1 MNLTSEIYLSKKD
14 MNKLNKQARPII
26 LASLF
31 TILGSA
37 TLSLAIGTIGS
48 EAALAAKK
56 EEVFEDAYRAPNSFH
71 GKAVVL
77 PIGTSFEG
85 RIQSTIGSSAS
96 RPGERFS
103 VEVSAP
109 VLANGTEVLI
119 PSGTEVIGE
128 VVEAIS
134 SSRQPQQ
141 KGFPR
146 PLGKLRVQL
155 MSIHMPSGVT
165 LPLVASLCGEASA
178 NQKGGGSGL
187 TSRKSSVAYVG
198 SQAGF
203 DAVNPAMGN
212 KRDPRTGKIAVIKR
226 EDILKDPI
234 LGEAANS
241 GGGNNNSLVRSLVKR
256 GRDLY
261 IYSGSPLTVRLDAP
275 LKISFAAS
283 SGQSSIDS
291 AVLEEPAPTRGKA
304 GKRFAKERPA
314 PEAEAQESSQN
325 APATA
330 GSMPAGNSGTS
341 STGTARPRVTSPGSD
356 F

>member
-1 MNLTSEIYLSKKD
+1 MTN
-14 MNKLNKQARPII
+14 QARPLL
-26 LASLF
+26 LASLL
-31 TILGSA
+31 TISWSA
-37 TLSLAIGTIGS
+37 LVMPEKA
-48 EAALAAKK
+48 EAAKRQ
-56 EEVFEDAYRAPNSFH
+56 EVFEDAYRAPNSFQ

-96 RPGERFS
+96 KPGERFS

-109 VLANGTEVLI
+109 VMANGTEVLI

-134 SSRQPQQ
+134 SSHQPRLKGYPRQ
-141 KGFPR
+141 
-146 PLGKLRVQL
+146 LGKLRVQL

-165 LPLVASLCGEASA
+165 LPLVASLSGETTA
-178 NQKGGGSGL
+178 NQKSGQGGL

-203 DAVNPAMGN
+203 DAVNPALN
-212 KRDPRTGKIAVIKR
+212 NRRDPRTGKIAVLKSD
-226 EDILKDPI
+226 DILKDPI
-234 LGEAANS
+234 LGEGTNS
-241 GGGNNNSLVRSLVKR
+241 AKGNGNNNSLIRSLVKN

-261 IYSGSPLTVRLDAP
+261 IYSGSPLTIRLDAP

-283 SGQSSIDS
+283 TAQSSIDS
-291 AVLEEPAPTRGKA
+291 AVLDEPAPASRKGS
-304 GKRFAKERPA
+304 KRFAKERPA
-314 PEAEAQESSQN
+314 PEPEAEATQSSQN
-325 APATA
+325 APA
-330 GSMPAGNSGTS
+330 SAGNVPNKG
-341 STGTARPRVTSPGSD
+341 STKPRVTNPGSD

>member
-1 MNLTSEIYLSKKD
+1 
-14 MNKLNKQARPII
+14 MNKRARPI
-26 LASLF
+26 LLVSLL
-31 TILGSA
+31 TMICS
-37 TLSLAIGTIGS
+37 S
-48 EAALAAKK
+48 ALAAKK
-56 EEVFEDAYRAPNSFH
+56 EEVFEDSYRAPNSFQ

-134 SSRQPQQ
+134 SSKQPQQ

-155 MSIHMPSGVT
+155 MSIRMPSGVT
-165 LPLVASLCGEASA
+165 LPLVASLCGEATA
-178 NQKGGGSGL
+178 NQKSGSGGL
-187 TSRKSSVAYVG
+187 NARKSSVAYVG

-203 DAVNPAMGN
+203 DAVNPALNN
-212 KRDPRTGKIAVIKR
+212 KRDPRTGKIAVLKR
-226 EDILKDPI
+226 DDILKDPI

-261 IYSGSPLTVRLDAP
+261 IYSGSPLTVKLDAP

-291 AVLEEPAPTRGKA
+291 AVLDEPAPTKGKS

-314 PEAEAQESSQN
+314 PEPEAEASSQN
-325 APATA
+325 APAST
-330 GSMPAGNSGTS
+330 GSMPNSNSGSGNSGNS
-341 STGTARPRVTSPGSD
+341 NNGAPRPRATGPGSD

>member
-1 MNLTSEIYLSKKD
+1 
-14 MNKLNKQARPII
+14 MNKQVSAKLLFSL
-26 LASLF
+26 LAL
-31 TILGSA
+31 I
-37 TLSLAIGTIGS
+37 SLAIP
-48 EAALAAKK
+48 EQAQAAKK
-56 EEVFEDAYRAPNSFH
+56 QEVFEDAYRAPNSFH

-134 SSRQPQQ
+134 SSKQPQQ
-141 KGFPR
+141 KGYPR

-155 MSIHMPSGVT
+155 MSIRLPSGVT
-165 LPLVASLCGEASA
+165 LPLVASLAGETTAH
-178 NQKGGGSGL
+178 QKSGVGGL
-187 TSRKSSVAYVG
+187 NSRKSSVAYVG

-203 DAVNPAMGN
+203 DAVNPALNN
-212 KRDPRTGKIAVIKR
+212 KRDPRTGKIAVLKR
-226 EDILKDPI
+226 DDILKDPI
-234 LGEAANS
+234 LGEEANS
-241 GGGNNNSLVRSLVKR
+241 SNNNRNSLVRSLVKK

-261 IYSGSPLTVRLDAP
+261 IYSGSPLTVKLDAP

-291 AVLEEPAPTRGKA
+291 AVLDEPAPTSSKH

-314 PEAEAQESSQN
+314 PEPEAEESSQN
-325 APATA
+325 APATT
-330 GSMPAGNSGTS
+330 GNVPNNKNSGNSN
-341 STGTARPRVTSPGSD
+341 GTARPRVNNPGSD